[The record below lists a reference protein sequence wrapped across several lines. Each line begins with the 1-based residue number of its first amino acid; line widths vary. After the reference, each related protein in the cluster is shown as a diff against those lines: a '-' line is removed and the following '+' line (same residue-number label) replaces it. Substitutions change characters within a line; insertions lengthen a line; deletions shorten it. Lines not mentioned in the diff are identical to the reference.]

1 MQSRLGVVA
10 LSVCIAACE
19 FLTGNAVRESSE
31 DVVLDD
37 GDLVTIRWVL
47 QHAVALM
54 GGLCAV
60 AHKRRDDWRLSSIT
74 WPPKLDFTRPCR
86 HRHEEIGYGNDQN
99 SD

>member
-37 GDLVTIRWVL
+37 GDLVTIRV
-47 QHAVALM
+47 
-54 GGLCAV
+54 GCCN
-60 AHKRRDDWRLSSIT
+60 
-74 WPPKLDFTRPCR
+74 TRSR
-86 HRHEEIGYGNDQN
+86 
-99 SD
+99 